1 MSHKRKIS
9 VIGLGY
15 VGLPAA
21 AAFARSAVPVVAYD
35 IDERRIAEL
44 ARGHDRT
51 GEVEPAGLA
60 AASLRFS
67 ASAKDLAAA
76 DFHIVTVPTPIHA
89 SKQPNLEPLKSAS
102 TTIGSVL
109 KPGDIVVYE
118 STVYPGVT
126 EEICI
131 PALESASGLR
141 WKTDFNVGYSPERIN
156 PGDRERRFDN
166 ILKIVSADTPETL
179 EIVDAVYRSVVKA
192 GTHRA
197 PSIRV
202 AEFAKVLE
210 NTQRD
215 VNIALINE
223 VALICDRLGVDTQDV
238 LHAAGTKWNFLPFR
252 PGLVG
257 GHCIGVDPFYIAHK
271 AESVGYHPEVIH
283 SGRRVNDGMGVYV
296 ANRVARSIMRG
307 ARNGRPLVTV
317 LGVTFKENV
326 PDIRNTRVVDI
337 VRELEDFGIAVQLH
351 DPMADGDLL
360 HEEYGLSLTALG
372 ELKPADALVL
382 AVAHRAYH
390 DGGWALVSG
399 LLHPAGG
406 FVADIPALL
415 DRKST
420 PAGVTL
426 WRL

>member
-1 MSHKRKIS
+1 MSRRIS
-9 VIGLGY
+9 VLGLGY
-15 VGLPAA
+15 VGLPVAT
-21 AAFARSAVPVVAYD
+21 AFGGAGFEVVGFD
-35 IDERRIAEL
+35 IDARRIAEL
-44 ARGHDRT
+44 AQGHDRT
-51 GEVEPAGLA
+51 REVAPEQLRALG
-60 AASLRFS
+60 LRFS
-67 ASAKDLAAA
+67 SRPEDLSTA
-76 DFHIVTVPTPIHA
+76 DFHIVTVPTPIDA
-89 SKQPNLEPLKSAS
+89 SKTPDLEPLKGASA
-102 TTIGSVL
+102 TIGGVL
-109 KPGDIVVYE
+109 KRGDIVVYE

-126 EEICI
+126 EDVCI
-131 PALESASGLR
+131 PVLERNSGMK

-179 EIVDAVYRSVVKA
+179 DIVDSTYRSVVSA

-223 VALICDRLGVDTQDV
+223 VALICDRLDIDTQDV
-238 LHAAGTKWNFLPFR
+238 LRAAGTKWNFLPFK

-271 AESVGYHPEVIH
+271 AESVGYHPHVIQ
-283 SGRRVNDGMGVYV
+283 SGRRVNDSMGFYV
-296 ANRVARSIMRG
+296 ANRVARSIMRSSS
-307 ARNGRPLVTV
+307 NGRPLVTL

-337 VRELEDFGIAVQLH
+337 ANELKEFGIAVQLH
-351 DPMADGDLL
+351 DPMADGEMLKN
-360 HEEYGLSLTALG
+360 EYGLTLTALDR
-372 ELKPADALVL
+372 LQPADAVVL
-382 AVAHRAYH
+382 SVAHSAYR
-390 DGGWALVSG
+390 DGGWGLVKP
-399 LLHPAGG
+399 LLKPNGG
-406 FVADIPALL
+406 FVADIPAML
-415 DRKST
+415 DRPTT

>member
-1 MSHKRKIS
+1 MLRRIS
-9 VIGLGY
+9 VLGLGY
-15 VGLPAA
+15 VGLPVAT
-21 AAFARSAVPVVAYD
+21 AFGRAGFQVVGFD
-35 IDERRIAEL
+35 IDARRVTEL
-44 ARGHDRT
+44 SQGEDRT
-51 GEVEPAGLA
+51 REVEHELLRAPG
-60 AASLRFS
+60 LRFS
-67 ASAKDLAAA
+67 SKAEDLSAA
-76 DFHIVTVPTPIHA
+76 DFHIVTVPTPIDA
-89 SKQPNLEPLKSAS
+89 SKTPDLEPLKRASA
-102 TTIGSVL
+102 TIGGVL
-109 KPGDIVVYE
+109 KRGDIVVYE

-126 EEICI
+126 EDVCI
-131 PALESASGLR
+131 PVLEKASGLK

-166 ILKIVSADTPETL
+166 ILKIVSADTQETL
-179 EIVDAVYRSVVKA
+179 DIVDTTYRSVVSA

-223 VALICDRLGVDTQDV
+223 VALICDRLDIDTQDV
-238 LHAAGTKWNFLPFR
+238 LEAAGTKWNFLPFR

-271 AESVGYHPEVIH
+271 AESVGYHPHVIQ
-283 SGRRVNDGMGVYV
+283 SGRRVNDSMGNYV
-296 ANRVARSIMRG
+296 ANRVARSIMRSAG
-307 ARNGRPLVTV
+307 DGRPVVTL

-337 VRELEDFGIAVQLH
+337 ARELQDFGITVQLH

-360 HEEYGLSLTALG
+360 KQEYGLSLTPL
-372 ELKPADALVL
+372 ERLQPADAVVL
-382 AVAHRAYH
+382 SVAHRSYR
-390 DGGWALVSG
+390 DGGWGLVRP
-399 LLHPAGG
+399 LLKPAGG
-406 FVADIPALL
+406 FVADIPAAL
-415 DRKST
+415 DRATT

>member
-1 MSHKRKIS
+1 M
-9 VIGLGY
+9 
-15 VGLPAA
+15 
-21 AAFARSAVPVVAYD
+21 
-35 IDERRIAEL
+35 
-44 ARGHDRT
+44 
-51 GEVEPAGLA
+51 
-60 AASLRFS
+60 
-67 ASAKDLAAA
+67 
-76 DFHIVTVPTPIHA
+76 
-89 SKQPNLEPLKSAS
+89 
-102 TTIGSVL
+102 
-109 KPGDIVVYE
+109 VYE

-126 EEICI
+126 EEVCI
-131 PALESASGLR
+131 PVLESTSGLR
-141 WKTDFNVGYSPERIN
+141 WKVDFNVGYSPERIN

-166 ILKIVSADTPETL
+166 ILKIVAADTPETL
-179 EIVDAVYRSVVKA
+179 EIVDAVYRSVVTA

-223 VALICDRLGVDTQDV
+223 VALICDRLGIDTRDV
-238 LHAAGTKWNFLPFR
+238 LQAAATKWNFLPFR

-271 AESVGYHPEVIH
+271 AEAVGYHPHVIH

-296 ANRVARSIMRG
+296 ANKVARHVMRG
-307 ARNGRPLVTV
+307 VRDGRPLVTI

-337 VRELEDFGIAVQLH
+337 VHELADFGIAVQLH

-360 HEEYGLSLTALG
+360 REEYGLSLTPLA
-372 ELKPADALVL
+372 ELKPADAIVL
-382 AVAHRAYH
+382 AVAHRPYRE
-390 DGGWALVSG
+390 GGWGLVRP
-399 LLHPAGG
+399 LLKPEGG
-406 FVADIPALL
+406 FVADVPALL
-415 DRKST
+415 DRAGT

>member
-15 VGLPAA
+15 VGLPAT
-21 AAFARSAVPVVAYD
+21 AAFARSAVPVVGYD

-44 ARGHDRT
+44 SRGHDRT
-51 GEVEPAGLA
+51 GEVESADLVAPN
-60 AASLRFS
+60 LRFS
-67 ASAKDLAAA
+67 ARADDLKTA
-76 DFHIVTVPTPIHA
+76 DFHIVTVPTPIDA
-89 SKQPNLEPLKSAS
+89 SKQPNLEPLISAS
-102 TTIGSVL
+102 TTIASAL
-109 KPGDIVVYE
+109 KRGDIVVYE
-118 STVYPGVT
+118 STVYPGAT
-126 EEICI
+126 EEVCI

-156 PGDRERRFDN
+156 PGDRERRFEN
-166 ILKIVSADTPETL
+166 ILKIVAADTSETL
-179 EIVDAVYRSVVKA
+179 AIVDAVYRSVVRA

-223 VALICDRLGVDTQDV
+223 VALICNRLGIDTQDV
-238 LHAAGTKWNFLPFR
+238 LQAAGTKWNFLPFR

-257 GHCIGVDPFYIAHK
+257 GHCIGVDPFYIVHK

-307 ARNGRPLVTV
+307 AGNGRPLVTV
-317 LGVTFKENV
+317 LGVTFKENI

-337 VRELEDFGIAVQLH
+337 VRELADFGIAVQLH
-351 DPMADGDLL
+351 DPVADGDLL
-360 HEEYGLSLTALG
+360 REAYGLSLTLLD
-372 ELKPADALVL
+372 ELKPADAIVL
-382 AVAHRAYH
+382 AVAHHAYRA
-390 DGGWALVSG
+390 GGWKLVSG
-399 LLHPAGG
+399 LLRPAGG

-415 DRKST
+415 DRKAT